1 MSKSVKGT
9 LASDKLI
16 MVAKNR
22 RSVRLLDYPNVEA
35 NAIIRAK
42 EVFLEQDY
50 ENNNRPYLRMRSEIR
65 SLHTKDNDESFPFDI
80 TEIELGSGNRSL
92 PVELYYSF
100 TDAQIADLAAK
111 GYFTKES
118 LSIPSVIKDT
128 DLEID
133 VMADFKIVDDG
144 NILSTVDKEEQ
155 PIIFVEIQN
164 KFHYDISLENTGY
177 DFAEVFEPS
186 NAAIANTYEKYR
198 ALEEPDYNMLELD
211 SKDVIKSGFVDD
223 YNKLIEESKDMND
236 IRSVKPR
243 VQRSV
248 DPNVVVDQD
257 VDKTYDEMIK
267 GLDDELDELKYNNE
281 VNNEVNDEVV
291 EVSKSKSDDIK
302 PEADKGMDFATDNKD
317 AIIAQ
322 LKAQVEY
329 YKQVEQ
335 DTKAQL
341 DNLMKTQDELLAK
354 QKKDKIKDEKE
365 YESDKKTHELELD
378 DFKDEEVEESVKD
391 NKDIQKVEDS
401 DNVLDEQLQASYDAV
416 DDSIDLSS
424 VEVDPDDFLD
434 TVDLDALDDLDD
446 IDK

>member
-118 LSIPSVIKDT
+118 LSIPSIIKDT

-186 NAAIANTYEKYR
+186 NAAIANTYRDVKV
-198 ALEEPDYNMLELD
+198 LDEPDYDMLELD
-211 SKDVIKSGFVDD
+211 SKDVIKSEFVED
-223 YNKLIEESKDMND
+223 YNKLMEESKDAND
-236 IRSVKPR
+236 IRPVKPK
-243 VQRSV
+243 VQKSV

-267 GLDDELDELKYNNE
+267 GLDETQEFNYDNE
-281 VNNEVNDEVV
+281 VNEKSI
-291 EVSKSKSDDIK
+291 EVSESEDVKR
-302 PEADKGMDFATDNKD
+302 ETNEGLDFATDNKD

-322 LKAQVEY
+322 LQAQIEQ
-329 YKQVEQ
+329 YKQTEQ
-335 DTKAQL
+335 NTKAQL
-341 DNLMKTQDELLAK
+341 EDLMKVQDELLAK
-354 QKKDKIKDEKE
+354 QKQDKIKDEKE
-365 YESDKKTHELELD
+365 YESDKKIHELELD
-378 DFKDEEVEESVKD
+378 DFEEEENEENTIDSKDA
-391 NKDIQKVEDS
+391 EDS
-401 DNVLDEQLQASYDAV
+401 DHVLDEQLKASYDAV
-416 DDSIDLSS
+416 DDDIDLSN

-434 TVDLDALDDLDD
+434 TVDLDALDDLEDL
-446 IDK
+446 DK

>member
-186 NAAIANTYEKYR
+186 NAAIANTYRDVKV
-198 ALEEPDYNMLELD
+198 LDEPDYDMLELD
-211 SKDVIKSGFVDD
+211 SKDVIKSEFVED
-223 YNKLIEESKDMND
+223 YNKLMEESKDVND
-236 IRSVKPR
+236 IRPVKPK
-243 VQRSV
+243 VQKSV

-267 GLDDELDELKYNNE
+267 GLDETQEFNYDNE
-281 VNNEVNDEVV
+281 VNEKST
-291 EVSKSKSDDIK
+291 EVSESEDVKR
-302 PEADKGMDFATDNKD
+302 ETNEGLDFATDNKD

-322 LKAQVEY
+322 LQAQIEQ
-329 YKQVEQ
+329 YKQTEQ
-335 DTKAQL
+335 NTKAQL
-341 DNLMKTQDELLAK
+341 EDLMKVQDELLAK
-354 QKKDKIKDEKE
+354 QKQDKIKDEKE

-378 DFKDEEVEESVKD
+378 DFEEEENEENTIDSKDA
-391 NKDIQKVEDS
+391 EDS
-401 DNVLDEQLQASYDAV
+401 DHVLDEQLKASYDAV
-416 DDSIDLSS
+416 DDDIDLSN

-434 TVDLDALDDLDD
+434 TVDLDALNDLEDLD
-446 IDK
+446 K

>member
-35 NAIIRAK
+35 TAIIKAK
-42 EVFLEQDY
+42 EVYLEQDF

-80 TEIELGSGNRSL
+80 TEIELGNGNRSL

-100 TDAQIADLAAK
+100 TDEQVANLAAK

-118 LSIPSVIKDT
+118 LSIPNIIKEQ

-133 VMADFKIVDDG
+133 IIANFKIVDDG

-155 PIIFVEIQN
+155 PIIFVEVEN
-164 KFHYDISLENTGY
+164 KFHYDISFENTGY
-177 DFAEVFEPS
+177 DFAGVFEPN
-186 NAAIANTYEKYR
+186 NAAIANSYKDMR
-198 ALEEPDYNMLELD
+198 ALDEPDYNMLELD
-211 SKDVIKSGFVDD
+211 SRDVINSGFNDD
-223 YNKLIEESKDMND
+223 YRQLVEESKDINNVRPVRPKGD
-236 IRSVKPR
+236 KF
-243 VQRSV
+243 V

-257 VDKTYDEMIK
+257 IDKTYDEMIK
-267 GLDDELDELKYNNE
+267 GLDDESDELKYD
-281 VNNEVNDEVV
+281 NEVNDELV
-291 EVSKSKSDDIK
+291 EVSKSDDVK
-302 PEADKGMDFATDNKD
+302 LEANEGMDFATDNKD

-322 LKAQVEY
+322 LQAQVEH

-335 DTKAQL
+335 DTQAQL
-341 DNLMKTQDELLAK
+341 DELMKTQNEFLAK
-354 QKKDKIKDEKE
+354 QQKDKIKDEKE

-378 DFKDEEVEESVKD
+378 DFEEEEDIEVEENVENTENS
-391 NKDIQKVEDS
+391 EDS
-401 DNVLDEQLQASYDAV
+401 DRVLDEQLKASYDAV
-416 DDSIDLSS
+416 DDSIDLSN
-424 VEVDPDDFLD
+424 VETDSDEFFD
-434 TVDLDALDDLDD
+434 TVDLDSMDDYEL
-446 IDK
+446 

>member
-186 NAAIANTYEKYR
+186 NAAIANTYRDVKV
-198 ALEEPDYNMLELD
+198 LDEPDYDMLELD
-211 SKDVIKSGFVDD
+211 SKDVIKSEFVED
-223 YNKLIEESKDMND
+223 YNKLMEESKDAND
-236 IRSVKPR
+236 IRPVKPK
-243 VQRSV
+243 VQKSV

-267 GLDDELDELKYNNE
+267 GLDETQEFNYDNE
-281 VNNEVNDEVV
+281 VNEKST
-291 EVSKSKSDDIK
+291 EVSESEDVKR
-302 PEADKGMDFATDNKD
+302 ETNEGLDFATDNKD

-322 LKAQVEY
+322 LQAQIEQ
-329 YKQVEQ
+329 YKQTEQ
-335 DTKAQL
+335 NTKAQL
-341 DNLMKTQDELLAK
+341 EDLMKVQDELLAK
-354 QKKDKIKDEKE
+354 QKQDKIKDEKE

-378 DFKDEEVEESVKD
+378 DFEEEENEENTIDSKDA
-391 NKDIQKVEDS
+391 EDS
-401 DNVLDEQLQASYDAV
+401 DHVLDEQLKASYDAV
-416 DDSIDLSS
+416 DDDIDLSN

-434 TVDLDALDDLDD
+434 TVDLEALDGLEDLD
-446 IDK
+446 K

>member
-186 NAAIANTYEKYR
+186 NAAIANTYRDVKV
-198 ALEEPDYNMLELD
+198 LDEPDYDMLELD
-211 SKDVIKSGFVDD
+211 SKDVIKSEFVED
-223 YNKLIEESKDMND
+223 YNKLIEESKDAND
-236 IRSVKPR
+236 IRPVKSK
-243 VQRSV
+243 VQKSV

-267 GLDDELDELKYNNE
+267 GLDETQEFNYDNE
-281 VNNEVNDEVV
+281 VNEKST
-291 EVSKSKSDDIK
+291 EVSESEDVKR
-302 PEADKGMDFATDNKD
+302 ETNEGLDFATDNKD

-322 LKAQVEY
+322 LQAQIEQ
-329 YKQVEQ
+329 YKQTEQ
-335 DTKAQL
+335 NTKAQL
-341 DNLMKTQDELLAK
+341 EDLMKVQDELLAK
-354 QKKDKIKDEKE
+354 QKQDKIKDEKE
-365 YESDKKTHELELD
+365 YESDKKIHELELD
-378 DFKDEEVEESVKD
+378 DFEEEENEENTIDSKDA
-391 NKDIQKVEDS
+391 EDS
-401 DNVLDEQLQASYDAV
+401 DHVLDEQLKASYDAV
-416 DDSIDLSS
+416 DDDIDLSN

-434 TVDLDALDDLDD
+434 TVDLDALNDLEDLD
-446 IDK
+446 K